1 METRKRRPKIDTSQ
15 FTEYIIGLKATINDC
30 KNINAATKTNLNTLL
45 NKLGSS
51 TETNIY
57 ENFTNIFN
65 NTENINSKYS
75 VLQRFC
81 SIVKKASIELTD
93 AQKLDVRDNMAK
105 YNKLING
112 NNRKTPIKFSDIK
125 ALINKLDGLEQL
137 VLALYMNDVRH
148 DYNKVLI
155 GRISLLGFHEG
166 YDDDMYDC
174 GTFYFK
180 TNKIVSCDGPP
191 HELELMIHFSLV
203 ANPRKYLIEHNN
215 APATPNFVSNIIGD
229 ITERHLGKRLTIT
242 DLRKKYN
249 KIQN

>member
-93 AQKLDVRDNMAK
+93 AQKLDMRNNMAK

-112 NNRKTPIKFSDIK
+112 NNRKTPIKFSDIS
-125 ALINKLDGLEQL
+125 INK
-137 VLALYMNDVRH
+137 
-148 DYNKVLI
+148 
-155 GRISLLGFHEG
+155 
-166 YDDDMYDC
+166 
-174 GTFYFK
+174 
-180 TNKIVSCDGPP
+180 
-191 HELELMIHFSLV
+191 
-203 ANPRKYLIEHNN
+203 
-215 APATPNFVSNIIGD
+215 
-229 ITERHLGKRLTIT
+229 
-242 DLRKKYN
+242 
-249 KIQN
+249 